1 MAAFSMEQLHMRL
14 RARGS
19 EDLQY
24 PLDVPVQ
31 LSAPAPCPALPPT
44 PSSLKGGEESAL
56 GTDAAVPEFPADWES
71 EAGFEPGEASLDA
84 QQNQPI
90 PSPFSDPWDAFSI
103 TSGMVGPERA
113 AASPTVEMDLTE
125 AATSKAYDLTVD
137 RVEPEIRTA
146 KSLGRTQTSAASV
159 PSGVTRRAFE
169 QAHVRLDADLSSL
182 AMPWETPL
190 MKAIF
195 SDDDPT
201 VLASLPPPAF
211 RKLSSVP
218 PVPGPPLPRPKASA
232 REPLLVQG
240 SLALHAIRPL
250 QDEDDDLKTD
260 RLLRQAAS
268 RWALVLA
275 RYSLEFGGSPPDEE
289 EILACFGARSVH
301 TVAKR
306 ASGFLAFLRW
316 FDVVSAK
323 PSSPFCDAS
332 FWKYVSFLDQSS
344 AAAST
349 ASSFLS
355 SVRFAKHVMGMK
367 SIEEPGRRCVGCA
380 EKLLCRAGLMRQAAP
395 LKVDQIRK
403 IHDLLHDEN
412 ATRWDRA
419 LCAYLLLCLYGRAR
433 HSDFK
438 RIDQVEWDVTPLT
451 DGQAEAGHEGYIIIY
466 TRNHKTSRA
475 TAKKVKLLPI
485 IVPVAGV
492 HAKPW
497 AFAARAAFEAVGLKL
512 SGPVHGPLFR
522 PPKSFEEL
530 ALCNRSIT
538 SGEVST
544 FLRVLLGFS
553 AEPAVDV
560 PRISSHSLKR
570 TCLSWSSKA
579 GHDRLTR
586 CCLGRHAFATE
597 GTEAVYSVELGLPHV
612 RKLETLMRFIVQGAF
627 APDAARARMWAF
639 PPPAAAAELV
649 QELPTIPGG
658 PVLAEPKPG
667 EAADADPGDS
677 SGGEGQSSASTSTS
691 SSSSS
696 SESSDGGNQK
706 RARVAQGSAPV
717 EATGGW
723 VVHRRSQILHRV
735 YRDRMLLC
743 GRPRTD
749 HYQVV
754 PDITRMGN
762 LVCKTCDRNARV

>member
-1 MAAFSMEQLHMRL
+1 M
-14 RARGS
+14 
-19 EDLQY
+19 
-24 PLDVPVQ
+24 
-31 LSAPAPCPALPPT
+31 
-44 PSSLKGGEESAL
+44 
-56 GTDAAVPEFPADWES
+56 
-71 EAGFEPGEASLDA
+71 
-84 QQNQPI
+84 
-90 PSPFSDPWDAFSI
+90 
-103 TSGMVGPERA
+103 
-113 AASPTVEMDLTE
+113 
-125 AATSKAYDLTVD
+125 
-137 RVEPEIRTA
+137 
-146 KSLGRTQTSAASV
+146 
-159 PSGVTRRAFE
+159 
-169 QAHVRLDADLSSL
+169 
-182 AMPWETPL
+182 
-190 MKAIF
+190 
-195 SDDDPT
+195 
-201 VLASLPPPAF
+201 
-211 RKLSSVP
+211 
-218 PVPGPPLPRPKASA
+218 
-232 REPLLVQG
+232 
-240 SLALHAIRPL
+240 
-250 QDEDDDLKTD
+250 
-260 RLLRQAAS
+260 
-268 RWALVLA
+268 
-275 RYSLEFGGSPPDEE
+275 
-289 EILACFGARSVH
+289 ACFGTRSVH

-367 SIEEPGRRCVGCA
+367 SIEEPSRRCVGCA
-380 EKLLCRAGLMRQAAP
+380 EKLLSRAGLMRQAAP

-597 GTEAVYSVELGLPHV
+597 GTEAVFSVELGLPHV

-667 EAADADPGDS
+667 GAADADPGDS

-706 RARVAQGSAPV
+706 RARVAKGSA
-717 EATGGW
+717 ARGG
-723 VVHRRSQILHRV
+723 HRGLGCTPA
-735 YRDRMLLC
+735 L
-743 GRPRTD
+743 P
-749 HYQVV
+749 
-754 PDITRMGN
+754 N
-762 LVCKTCDRNARV
+762 FA